1 MQGSLRASDSAP
13 LKVLAQD
20 LPALNSRHFDRRN
33 GKRYASQVFLGDG
46 L

>member
-20 LPALNSRHFDRRN
+20 LPVLNSLDFDRRN
-33 GKRYASQVFLGDG
+33 GKLYASQVFLGDG